1 MTTTE
6 EIECLRQHVE
16 YLRELLKRY
25 TDEGNATR
33 VRLARGGLDEA
44 LARLRKLEGEV

>member
-1 MTTTE
+1 MTATE

-16 YLRELLKRY
+16 YLRSLVKRH
-25 TDEGNATR
+25 TDAGNAPR
-33 VRLARGGLDEA
+33 ARIAQGGLDEA